1 MYRKQLQIA
10 RKIKIK
16 VTFKKILFAI
26 VILLCILIYGFDRG
40 FSATHIK
47 LDFDDTYLNDLG
59 DQLSR
64 PQSKYELR
72 KHRWTVGPFLDEDT
86 KRHKGLCSNRETNCI
101 YV

>member
-1 MYRKQLQIA
+1 MQIS

-16 VTFKKILFAI
+16 VTLKKILFAI
-26 VILLCILIYGFDRG
+26 VVLLCILIYGFVHD

-64 PQSKYELR
+64 PQSKYEFR
-72 KHRWTVGPFLDEDT
+72 KHRWLETVGPFMDEDR
-86 KRHKGLCSNRETNCI
+86 KRHKRLCSNRGTNCI